1 MRRNRFWK
9 RPFALALSL
18 CILFSAF
25 GQISYAGDSAET
37 EPVTQV
43 IDEASSNPNSSS
55 EPGTQSQG
63 GQDENVPD
71 DSAAGGDTSGDA
83 QTDGDNPGGDSTE
96 SDNTGDKESGGDSTE
111 DGNTGDKESGGDST
125 EGDNTGDKEPD
136 GDKTEGDNTGDK
148 ELDGDKTEGDN
159 IGDKEPGGDKT
170 ESDNIGDK
178 DPDKNENPDSDGTQD
193 QWVKVCPKHME
204 HDDSCG
210 YIEGKHS
217 CEHSCYY
224 CVSLCEHHQDHSD
237 ECGFHDPDEGGEGA
251 ECNYSCEICNKT
263 AEPSLPVCPNH
274 PIHDESCGYM
284 EGTSPCGHSC
294 EYCQNLCE
302 HHLKH
307 DDECGYKEGES
318 PCKFSC
324 PVCGE
329 ELKNLCKHH
338 TAHDES
344 CGYIKGESPCKY
356 VCKLCQEEQKN
367 LCPHHTAHDETC
379 GYVEGVSPCAYECEY
394 CKNLCPHHTDHTE
407 QCGFEANGECSFLC
421 NRCVAEWAWVDEEE
435 YLVYSEETGL
445 WYLPLPVASPETSIT
460 REILAEYLPKTV
472 MINTEADTA
481 KDADKEE
488 ENPEETPEDTEKDTE
503 ENTEENKTPYNP
515 SDAVLRTA
523 SETPEG
529 TTESTTP
536 EETPSNNPT
545 DTNAPADTE
554 TDAGGDTVL
563 KYAQTL
569 TLTWDLTA
577 FPEAGAWEGTY
588 TLTAKLPEEYALA
601 KGAEE
606 LMVVMMIGEGEIMAT
621 TVNKYLNWWGF
632 VPRDG
637 TNVEV
642 IYDGSI
648 PETTALIENLD
659 HKNKDEILQYLTNT
673 VLPTKIRGWGSPD
686 WGSNPQTYD
695 GLKKGGFIRDKDQ
708 SGNKWAIDEKTCEI
722 DKETYNKEGNI
733 WGLVDITKWEMI
745 ESPNSPTAPF
755 KDGDTLTVRAYIAPK
770 KNDDGNIYQ
779 ILLNSNDTEDY
790 KVKDN
795 AGNLIAKDSSSNP
808 KILNYTVILKE
819 WSKVK
824 EDHIVTPANPQNVTV
839 NLFDYWVEDEGENP
853 TAPKGDILPKS
864 DNHYHEDGGEGALS
878 TTPTKY
884 STDVDWNKGINQGH
898 LLLFGDGMIHAGL
911 WNKGAG
917 ENCRYGKNY
926 AGMEKIVKNVL
937 VNGYP
942 EMNLAL
948 ANQILTGDRSNRYVE
963 IKDYALTGDHID
975 ETKGEGTNK
984 GFTYNSSNIKN
995 LSDTVIRTWG
1005 RDIKNDSESLDYL
1018 FDETEGDNLYKKRYE
1033 NVTGLFQLDNDGYY
1047 YYNMRKNFAEF
1058 SQEGGK
1064 NHFILYD
1071 APATT
1076 RTDGKNSIG
1085 NFFPFNSG
1093 IEVFNGY
1100 DQSGNLTSSV
1110 PCSNNSMN
1118 HHLGMTVE
1126 VNFRQSLNGNVVTS
1140 DGNKPMTFEF
1150 SGDDDVWV
1158 FIDDV
1163 LVLDIGGIHSD
1174 LYGIIDFATG
1184 GVYVGRGYGGNRSE
1198 PGIPPYTSGQA
1209 PSECVI
1215 ETTIRDQFRAA
1226 GKEDDVRWMSD
1237 TANTFASN
1245 TSHTLKMFY
1254 LERGNYDSSLALR
1267 FNLQSK
1273 LPQRIMKVDQY
1284 GSPVAN
1290 VEFKLYEAD
1299 ICAPNDTGAIQCL
1312 YTDSEIEGK
1321 NEFYV
1326 RETDSTSLVTLT
1338 TNQDG
1343 YATFQTGEDQY
1354 FNFADRGDQYYILK
1368 ETAPPLGYRRQP
1380 IDIVLHYDTQTSML
1394 SVANRWTTGAYA
1406 CSFSNI
1412 SSAQSLNYAT
1422 LDDAQN
1428 ELIVGPEPVPEGEAS
1443 NGLVVAV
1450 PMLKNEK
1457 AAQGEI
1463 PWMALYGGNIV
1474 GFNSVKIEKGYGD
1487 AVPFW
1492 RAAVLG
1498 AALMQAA
1505 ADGTAD

>member
-1 MRRNRFWK
+1 MRSNRFWK

-71 DSAAGGDTSGDA
+71 DSAAGGDTSGDD

-148 ELDGDKTEGDN
+148 EPDGDKTEGDN

-224 CVSLCEHHQDHSD
+224 CVSLCKHHQDHSD

-263 AEPSLPVCPNH
+263 ADPSLPVCPNH

-407 QCGFEANGECSFLC
+407 QCGFEANGKCSFLC

-445 WYLPLPVASPETSIT
+445 WYLPLPVASPETPIT

-488 ENPEETPEDTEKDTE
+488 ENPEDAPEDAEKDNPEDTE
-503 ENTEENKTPYNP
+503 NTTSDNP
-515 SDAVLRTA
+515 SNAALRTA
-523 SETPEG
+523 SEPSEG
-529 TTESTTP
+529 ATESTP
-536 EETPSNNPT
+536 AETPDTST

-554 TDAGGDTVL
+554 TDAGGDTAPAP
-563 KYAQTL
+563 KEYAKAL

-588 TLTAKLPEEYALA
+588 TLTAALPEEYALA

-606 LMVVMMIGEGEIMAT
+606 LMVVVEIGEGEIMAT
-621 TVNKYLNWWGF
+621 TVDKYLNWWGF

-637 TNVEV
+637 TDVKV
-642 IYDGSI
+642 IETGI
-648 PETTALIENLD
+648 PPTTTALIENL
-659 HKNKDEILQYLTNT
+659 KDFDGKSDDKIIQQLTNT
-673 VLPTKIRGWGSPD
+673 VLPTKIRAWGTPD
-686 WGSNPQTYD
+686 DAKMPS
-695 GLKKGGFIRDKDQ
+695 
-708 SGNKWAIDEKTCEI
+708 SGD
-722 DKETYNKEGNI
+722 TYNKLKNGGFEIETEQVSTGQWAIEREKIEWEWKDYKMQDLSSPRNKWGQVNI
-733 WGLVDITKWEMI
+733 KWKIVEKPTSFVDGSKLIVQAYIEKQTKDGTDYQLIVNSNCMTDYTLVDE
-745 ESPNSPTAPF
+745 N
-755 KDGDTLTVRAYIAPK
+755 
-770 KNDDGNIYQ
+770 GNA
-779 ILLNSNDTEDY
+779 
-790 KVKDN
+790 V
-795 AGNLIAKDSSSNP
+795 AKDSKTKP
-808 KILNYTVILKE
+808 EILNYTVILKD
-819 WSKVK
+819 WGKVK
-824 EDHIVTPANPQNVTV
+824 EDHIVTPANPQSVKV
-839 NLFDYWVEDEGENP
+839 NLFDYWAQTKEP
-853 TAPKGDILPKS
+853 FAPEGDILPKS
-864 DNHYHEDGGEGALS
+864 DNHYHEEGGEGAPS

-884 STDVDWNKGINQGH
+884 STVDDWNVGINQGH
-898 LLLFGDGMIHAGL
+898 LLLFGDGLIHAGL

-917 ENCRYGKNY
+917 ENCRYGKKY
-926 AGMEKIVKNVL
+926 AGMEQIVKNVL
-937 VNGYP
+937 RDGYP
-942 EMNLAL
+942 EINLDL
-948 ANQILTGDRSNRYVE
+948 AKERMLGLDESNPQYRNHE
-963 IKDYALTGDHID
+963 LIKDWRLTGDHKND
-975 ETKGEGTNK
+975 KEAEGTANE
-984 GFTYNSSNIKN
+984 GYTYDSINVQN
-995 LSDTVIRTWG
+995 LSDTVIGTWG
-1005 RDIKNDSESLDYL
+1005 GDIEQDSESLQYL
-1018 FDETEGDNLYKKRYE
+1018 FDPTDGHSNKTSYTD
-1033 NVTGLFQLDNDGYY
+1033 VTGLFQLDDEGYY

-1058 SQEGGK
+1058 SQEGG

-1076 RTDGKNSIG
+1076 RTDGENSVG
-1085 NFFPFNSG
+1085 NFFPFNKG
-1093 IEVFNGY
+1093 YEVFNGIKKEN
-1100 DQSGNLTSSV
+1100 GKEKLTSSV
-1110 PCSNNSMN
+1110 PCSRNTMN

-1140 DGNKPMTFEF
+1140 SGNKPMTFEF

-1184 GVYVGRGYGGNRSE
+1184 GVYVGRGYGGNGTE
-1198 PGIPPYTSGQA
+1198 PGIPEYTSGQA

-1290 VEFKLYEAD
+1290 VEFKLYEAS

-1321 NEFYV
+1321 KEFYV

-1354 FNFADRGDQYYILK
+1354 FNFADRGD
-1368 ETAPPLGYRRQP
+1368 R
-1380 IDIVLHYDTQTSML
+1380 
-1394 SVANRWTTGAYA
+1394 
-1406 CSFSNI
+1406 
-1412 SSAQSLNYAT
+1412 
-1422 LDDAQN
+1422 
-1428 ELIVGPEPVPEGEAS
+1428 
-1443 NGLVVAV
+1443 
-1450 PMLKNEK
+1450 
-1457 AAQGEI
+1457 
-1463 PWMALYGGNIV
+1463 
-1474 GFNSVKIEKGYGD
+1474 
-1487 AVPFW
+1487 
-1492 RAAVLG
+1492 
-1498 AALMQAA
+1498 
-1505 ADGTAD
+1505 